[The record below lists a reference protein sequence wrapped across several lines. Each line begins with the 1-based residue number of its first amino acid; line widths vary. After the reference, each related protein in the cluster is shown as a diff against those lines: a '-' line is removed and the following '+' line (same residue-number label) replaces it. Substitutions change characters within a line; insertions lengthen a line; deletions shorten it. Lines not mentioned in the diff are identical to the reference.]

1 MQRYFIDQTLTVGQ
15 IITTTPDL
23 YKHAI
28 TVMRLA
34 IDNEVEVVDQQQRVY
49 LAKLISNDQNH
60 HQARLQVI
68 QDITKPVEM
77 PVDITIACGIAK
89 GDKAETIV
97 QKGTQLGAKRFLFL
111 NSTYS
116 IAKWT
121 GNKQVKKQARL
132 QKIAFEAAQ
141 QSHRTVIPE
150 VVVLN
155 NFEELLNYPA
165 DYKLVAYEESAKQG
179 EKAQLVQTFD
189 AMQSHQSLLTFFGP
203 EGGIAPQE
211 ITQLQ
216 AHNFVLAGLGPRI
229 LRAETAPL
237 YLLAAASFYF
247 ELLH

>member
-1 MQRYFIDQTLTVGQ
+1 MQRYFVRQTLQIGQ
-15 IITTTPDL
+15 VITTTPDL

-34 IDNEVEVVDQQQRVY
+34 IGEEVEIVDQQQHVY
-49 LAKLISNDQNH
+49 LAKLIANDLSQ
-60 HQARLQVI
+60 HQAQLQVV

-77 PVDITIACGIAK
+77 PIDITIACGISK

-116 IAKWT
+116 IARWT
-121 GNKQVKKQARL
+121 GSKQVKKQARL

-150 VVVLN
+150 VVVLDSFTN
-155 NFEELLNYPA
+155 LLNYPA
-165 DYKLVAYEESAKQG
+165 AQKLVAYEESAKQG

-189 AMQSHQSLLTFFGP
+189 YLQPHQSLLAFFGP
-203 EGGIAPQE
+203 EGGIAPQK
-211 ITQLQ
+211 IAQLQ
-216 AHNFVLAGLGPRI
+216 AHNFVLSGLGPRI